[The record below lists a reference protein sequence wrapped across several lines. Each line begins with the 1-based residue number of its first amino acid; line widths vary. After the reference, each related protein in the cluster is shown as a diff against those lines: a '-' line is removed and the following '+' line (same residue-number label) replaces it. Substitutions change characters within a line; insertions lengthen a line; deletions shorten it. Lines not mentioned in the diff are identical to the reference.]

1 MIQRTILALA
11 LAVLVLTVLVT
22 TTTLIYGRPGNCAG
36 CKDKHDPGDV
46 AGGQLVDLPTPAPRG
61 S

>member
-22 TTTLIYGRPGNCAG
+22 ATTLIYGRTGNCQG
-36 CKDKHDPGDV
+36 CKDKHTGD
-46 AGGQLVDLPTPAPRG
+46 GGQPVDLPTPATRG
-61 S
+61 SA